1 MKKGADEKTLRISY
15 LVKRSDLPRLEWMM
29 AATGVS
35 TKVELL
41 RAALKHYEDQ
51 VLKKAATQ
59 AEQRRR
65 VGAPAL
71 PPYPG

>member
-1 MKKGADEKTLRISY
+1 MKREADEKNLRISY

-35 TKVELL
+35 TKAGLI
-41 RAALKHYEDQ
+41 RAALKYLEDQ
-51 VLKKAATQ
+51 TVQKAAKQ